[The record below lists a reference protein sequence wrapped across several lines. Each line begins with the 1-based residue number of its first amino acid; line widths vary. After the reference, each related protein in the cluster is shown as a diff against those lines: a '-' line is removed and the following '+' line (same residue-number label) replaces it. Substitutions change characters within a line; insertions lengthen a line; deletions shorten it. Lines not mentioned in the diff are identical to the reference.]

1 MSSKQNKPLTIGL
14 CSEPGTGKTQYVYQ
28 FLSDVLALNAQS
40 GANNELDGD
49 AKQYYQKLS
58 AEIEKGALSPTR
70 DEKSFTVSLP
80 EKTETSQDVNLKQY
94 NFYDESGD
102 SFVNYVEDDEKSDD
116 IFNQL
121 INNSDVLIYT
131 INPASPEFVS
141 ETYFQTLQE
150 HIHQLLKTIAKKR
163 GNRYLPV
170 YFLFTHQNDLDA
182 ASEDDKAVVQKQ
194 MDSLMAFVKQE
205 YQNRYNRTFP
215 RELASPKTAFG
226 AFDLKRPGSAL
237 QVMEETLNLHACLE
251 KFDKKFRARSRI
263 VLIPFILFLF
273 GFALAFLCWFLPK
286 LLGHSGMIGG
296 ESLTELKQRISDIEE
311 QLLDLNRNQKEF
323 NDTISSINS
332 NIDNIENRL
341 RILEKGPSSSYVP
354 GTPLPEPVIDEFLL
368 KGGMLNSF
376 AVAEGIVKNRSQIQS
391 IIQRLE
397 KLERGTETNPLNS
410 VIDGEDKYGKFKKIT
425 YNGLTFAFRY
435 CESCKANGFPMGREG
450 INVKLHPG
458 FWILESEVTNEMWE
472 TIEGNRKNDN
482 GKSFPVGQVNWY
494 ECESFCLDLSEKIN
508 KACNTNFKFQLPT
521 EAQWEYAC
529 RAGNTLKVPSDDK
542 VIEIIS
548 DLAWYN
554 KNSNNTVHA
563 VKTKNPNAWG
573 IYDMYGNVDEIVR
586 DGWNSELVSSNNPIG
601 TNDKDCVYRGGCYSD
616 SCWRVNWHFRKA
628 LNKGDSF
635 KECGFRICFEDEE
648 PESKK

>member
-226 AFDLKRPGSAL
+226 AFDLKRMGDPRWFITLIGAL
-237 QVMEETLNLHACLE
+237 VSLIFGL
-251 KFDKKFRARSRI
+251 I
-263 VLIPFILFLF
+263 VLVNPFGTLMTLMRVM
-273 GFALAFLCWFLPK
+273 GAFLVV
-286 LLGHSGMIGG
+286 
-296 ESLTELKQRISDIEE
+296 ESVQDAVYAARY
-311 QLLDLNRNQKEF
+311 
-323 NDTISSINS
+323 
-332 NIDNIENRL
+332 
-341 RILEKGPSSSYVP
+341 EK
-354 GTPLPEPVIDEFLL
+354 I
-368 KGGMLNSF
+368 
-376 AVAEGIVKNRSQIQS
+376 R
-391 IIQRLE
+391 
-397 KLERGTETNPLNS
+397 
-410 VIDGEDKYGKFKKIT
+410 
-425 YNGLTFAFRY
+425 
-435 CESCKANGFPMGREG
+435 
-450 INVKLHPG
+450 
-458 FWILESEVTNEMWE
+458 
-472 TIEGNRKNDN
+472 
-482 GKSFPVGQVNWY
+482 KSFT
-494 ECESFCLDLSEKIN
+494 I
-508 KACNTNFKFQLPT
+508 
-521 EAQWEYAC
+521 
-529 RAGNTLKVPSDDK
+529 
-542 VIEIIS
+542 
-548 DLAWYN
+548 
-554 KNSNNTVHA
+554 H
-563 VKTKNPNAWG
+563 
-573 IYDMYGNVDEIVR
+573 
-586 DGWNSELVSSNNPIG
+586 
-601 TNDKDCVYRGGCYSD
+601 
-616 SCWRVNWHFRKA
+616 
-628 LNKGDSF
+628 
-635 KECGFRICFEDEE
+635 
-648 PESKK
+648 